1 MGSRNDKFKKEFTTE
16 QLLWMA
22 SNPNQGAK
30 APSDD
35 EAVANA
41 ARRLLENGQYKNV
54 TEKQKLTDLASAE
67 VLSFDLDDLAKVAG
81 FSNKEEDGKKIK
93 AGEVFREAYFGGEK
107 DKSVRDDWRVKIKK
121 KYGDT
126 AWESAKK
133 VLQAAELDKMDK
145 DIVDERK
152 KAVEDVPLH
161 QLVGFFR
168 PRMYNAALEG
178 RDATDKENAAD
189 IGQSLLYAIP
199 YGKAVSAIRV
209 LPQAGKVLAGLGT
222 QALAPLGV
230 SVMDDQLGIKEFDP
244 RDVAIGAAT
253 NIGVN
258 KVIAPKI
265 GQGYQ
270 YLTGK
275 IRGRMPGLAQFLEGD
290 KTSKE
295 LAWETIDEAKK
306 KLKAH
311 YSESEADFLE
321 KVAHG
326 KPSDRLTPEEVRK
339 YTEIVAVEDLFRNN
353 GNNISKALT
362 DKIKQGKSYGFKSP
376 QAGMVGKDMAWKAES
391 NAQEKRNVKDILEG
405 IVSSQD
411 KIATKDAIAALE
423 KQPELMALFYKTPRR
438 ELENSLAGDALQNF
452 GVNMYGKD
460 TEATNVAN
468 LVGVDVKEV
477 RKEQKEQ
484 KAKNAKA
491 IAASVLSGEG
501 LSGDD
506 AKYIAAIKANPS
518 IVQFGLNSGNQRED
532 TKFRNWLLLRGNDIM
547 RSQGSGLYRPTF
559 DVE

>member
-1 MGSRNDKFKKEFTTE
+1 MGSRNEKFKKEFTTE

-54 TEKQKLTDLASAE
+54 AEKQKLTDLASAE

-93 AGEVFREAYFGGEK
+93 AGEVFRDAYFGGEK
-107 DKSVRDDWRVKIKK
+107 DKSVRNDWRVKIKK

-133 VLQAAELDKMDK
+133 VLQTAELDKMDK
-145 DIVDERK
+145 DMVKARK
-152 KAVEDVPLH
+152 DAVEDVPLH

-178 RDATDKENAAD
+178 RDATFEENAAD
-189 IGQSLLYAIP
+189 IGQSVLYAIP
-199 YGKAVSAIRV
+199 YGKAVSAIRA
-209 LPQAGKVLAGLGT
+209 LPQAGKVIAGLGT

-230 SVMDDQLGIKEFDP
+230 SVMDDRLGIKEFDP

-258 KVIAPKI
+258 KVLAPKI

-311 YSESEADFLE
+311 YSESEAEFLE
-321 KVAHG
+321 KAAHG

-339 YTEIVAVEDLFRNN
+339 YTEIVSVEDLFRKE
-353 GNNISKALT
+353 GKHISEALMN
-362 DKIKQGKSYGFKSP
+362 KLEQGKAAGVKSP
-376 QAGMVGKDMAWKAES
+376 QADLIGKDMAWIAES
-391 NAQEKRNVKDILEG
+391 NAPEKRSAKDILTD
-405 IVSSQD
+405 IMYTQD
-411 KIATKDAIAALE
+411 KNAASDAIAAIE
-423 KQPELMALFYKTPRR
+423 KQPGLAALFYKTPRK
-438 ELENSLAGDALQNF
+438 ELEIALAGDALQNF

-468 LVGVDVKEV
+468 LIGVDVKKV

-491 IAASVLSGEG
+491 AAASVLSGEG

-506 AKYIAAIKANPS
+506 TKYIEAIKANPS

-532 TKFRNWLLLRGNDIM
+532 TKFKNWLLLRGNDIM

-559 DVE
+559 EVE